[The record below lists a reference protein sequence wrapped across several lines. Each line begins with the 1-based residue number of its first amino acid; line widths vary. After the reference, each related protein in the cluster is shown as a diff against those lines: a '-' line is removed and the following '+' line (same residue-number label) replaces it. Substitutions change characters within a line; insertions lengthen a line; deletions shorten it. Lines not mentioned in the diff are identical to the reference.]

1 MRCISEL
8 RGRWEFHYKLQ
19 ETSLTVGNTRMLC
32 GVHIAEICG
41 SNMDHG
47 RQPQVENAERLTE
60 CLWEKVNY
68 FSEELGAFR

>member
-8 RGRWEFHYKLQ
+8 RGRCEFHYRLQ
-19 ETSLTVGNTRMLC
+19 ETSLTVDSIRVLC
-32 GVHIAEICG
+32 GVHIGEMCG

-47 RQPQVENAERLTE
+47 RQPQVKNVERLTE
-60 CLWEKVNY
+60 CLGEKVNY